1 MKDLHIFFD
10 LDDTLVD
17 IWEGYYI
24 PSGIANYKRFGIDV
38 TKEDFIKSK
47 NYLMDL
53 PIDPQ
58 RFWHEY
64 NKHNGLIER
73 SQAIKE
79 GKIRLFPDTHQALSE
94 LEKIANLYLFTNTP
108 EDQAKAEIDE
118 FDLARH
124 FTEISCNN
132 LRDPNKPY
140 PDRGYRMLN
149 GRYQPG
155 QEKWFIGDA
164 PDDIATGIAMGARTI
179 FMNWRQ
185 KTQIRPNYEAR
196 NLTEMVD
203 IVRRNANVHL
213 F

>member
-1 MKDLHIFFD
+1 MKDLYIFFD

-24 PSGIANYKRFGIDV
+24 PSGIENYKRFGIDV
-38 TKEDFIKSK
+38 TKEDFMKGR
-47 NYLMDL
+47 NYLMNF

-64 NKHNGLIER
+64 NKHNGLKER

-79 GKIRLFPDTHQALSE
+79 GKIRLFPDTHEALSA

-108 EDQAKAEIDE
+108 EDQAKAEIDT
-118 FDLARH
+118 FDLAKH
-124 FTEISCNN
+124 FTDISCNN
-132 LRDPNKPY
+132 LRDPNKPDPY
-140 PDRGYRMLN
+140 RGLKMIN

-164 PDDIATGIAMGARTI
+164 PDDIATGKAMGARTI

-185 KTQIRPNYEAR
+185 KTQIRPDYEAR
-196 NLTEMVD
+196 NLTEMVE
-203 IVRRNANVHL
+203 IIHREANIHL
-213 F
+213 L